1 MFQRKNDLSKD
12 VYTSFYRPKPGVDGV
27 WELPL
32 VLETVAEAS
41 ETTIP
46 LPLPYRKLN
55 AEVLE
60 YLEDVAQQV
69 PKGEEARIVVYL
81 PMEEIQ
87 PGFEQKLNKVL
98 DIYGDARLEKL
109 KREEKRALGASL
121 SALAWGF
128 AFMLVCQIIGVLADF
143 PEHPTLFGDNWAQ
156 TISGL
161 LPLGGADTAKEMLR
175 TLVRLSEEAQL
186 APGRVA
192 RSVSMSGKVT
202 QIGGPKESAQFVRLV
217 HDTLLWSGDVAFAHD
232 MLPMTGLC
240 VSHLRRM
247 THNFDDVRADL
258 LDDVRLALQAQ
269 AEILRMTGADDSAC
283 RSDLGKLPPVQETM
297 AKTETADNIIFFNIS
312 LKITTKVVKIALD
325 KLTGMPLLSQCTE
338 KGHEKRHAEINNGPM
353 QYGHESPPLPG
364 SRCYGREK
372 HIHRS
377 SPSHAYRGQRPCQ
390 FCHNGRT

>member
-143 PEHPTLFGDNWAQ
+143 PEHPTLTN
-156 TISGL
+156 TISEGFL
-161 LPLGGADTAKEMLR
+161 VLGW
-175 TLVRLSEEAQL
+175 
-186 APGRVA
+186 VA
-192 RSVSMSGKVT
+192 LWK
-202 QIGGPKESAQFVRLV
+202 PFE
-217 HDTLLWSGDVAFAHD
+217 TLL
-232 MLPMTGLC
+232 
-240 VSHLRRM
+240 
-247 THNFDDVRADL
+247 FDWRPSVERTKL
-258 LDDVRLALQAQ
+258 HERLAAMPVV
-269 AEILRMTGADDSAC
+269 LR
-283 RSDLGKLPPVQETM
+283 
-297 AKTETADNIIFFNIS
+297 
-312 LKITTKVVKIALD
+312 
-325 KLTGMPLLSQCTE
+325 
-338 KGHEKRHAEINNGPM
+338 
-353 QYGHESPPLPG
+353 PLPATLK
-364 SRCYGREK
+364 SRLTFDG
-372 HIHRS
+372 
-377 SPSHAYRGQRPCQ
+377 
-390 FCHNGRT
+390 F